1 VDAGQGMQ
9 AGRGRRIRRRID
21 GVKREASEAVVCT
34 VNISWGRETF
44 WIERDFDGKSWEG
57 V

>member
-1 VDAGQGMQ
+1 MQ

-44 WIERDFDGKSWEG
+44 WIEQDFDGKSWEG